1 MQAARRV
8 VSTTNRDVTNDHPAR
23 VSTVCR
29 PRPHNESAGGNHADD
44 QGAAVVIAAIEWIAL
59 AIVTFTAVTAYRAAV
74 YVVGAA

>member
-1 MQAARRV
+1 M
-8 VSTTNRDVTNDHPAR
+8 
-23 VSTVCR
+23 CR